1 MPRTQIV
8 PLQENKAISQ
18 NNSDDSDEHDIS
30 EIAQSGMFSIQVI
43 ISDTSTS
50 TSITITYLLSLDG
63 INFATPT
70 NAVNIAT
77 AIDISSGLNQIYTF
91 EPEVCK
97 WLQIRVTENDTGAVA
112 GLYVY
117 LGVQ

>member
-18 NNSDDSDEHDIS
+18 NDSDDSDEHDIS
-30 EIAQSGMFSIQVI
+30 EMAQSGMFSIQAVI
-43 ISDTSTS
+43 SNTSTS

-63 INFATPT
+63 INFITPT
-70 NAVNIAT
+70 NAVDIAT
-77 AIDISSGLNQIYTF
+77 TVDVSSGLNQIYTF

-97 WLQIRVTENDTGAVA
+97 WLQIRITENNTGTVA

>member
-18 NNSDDSDEHDIS
+18 NDSDDSDEHDIS

-63 INFATPT
+63 INCQYCNCNRHKQRTQP
-70 NAVNIAT
+70 NI
-77 AIDISSGLNQIYTF
+77 
-91 EPEVCK
+91 
-97 WLQIRVTENDTGAVA
+97 
-112 GLYVY
+112 YV
-117 LGVQ
+117 